1 MNEKQKYELLDISSR
16 KIVVA
21 SDKEADLMNKVS
33 KYRKQTADFRKDSH
47 DSTVLTAA
55 TEELRQGFI
64 RQQKRL
70 RKRALQIEI
79 QEEDV
84 QLLPRLNICGP
95 AQFCDIAADG
105 EYTIGCFRKRMRR
118 TTKYRRDHDE
128 AVTFVDLP
136 WVHYYVRQKDG
147 EVGQIS
153 SVDMLYETELCGRR
167 TEYLPL
173 DVMKKK
179 KIPINILCILL
190 ILLWMVCCMCAIM
203 FYAFSMSGKSI
214 SMMIWGLFLALGAG
228 YVAFKVTKL
237 HGRCEGSY
245 NYRLRSRKMMEAIR
259 QEKPDFCLDRLVSL
273 IDEKLNHIIYAEDKE
288 ELVAFTEDGLGN
300 FRRDHENVIN
310 VERMNFW
317 INKCR
322 KEDGCL
328 YLQITERLWITR
340 DDRNAITR
348 EREDVRLQLMKPVD
362 GIMAEDFYE
371 DWCITSAEITKDL
384 VYEYEYGE

>member
-1 MNEKQKYELLDISSR
+1 MDEKQKYELLDISSR

-47 DSTVLTAA
+47 DSAVLTAA
-55 TEELRQGFI
+55 TEELRQGII

-70 RKRALQIEI
+70 RKRELQIEI

-84 QLLPRLNICGP
+84 QLLPRLNTCGP

-105 EYTIGCFRKRMRR
+105 EYTIGCFRKRMKR
-118 TTKYRRDHDE
+118 TTKYRRNHDE
-128 AVTFVDLP
+128 AAAFTDLP
-136 WVHYYVRQKDG
+136 WVHYYVREKEG

-153 SVDMLYETELCGRR
+153 SVDMLYEGDLCGRR
-167 TEYLPL
+167 TEYLPF

-179 KIPINILCILL
+179 KIPITILCILM
-190 ILLWMVCCMCAIM
+190 ILLWVLCCMCAIM

-228 YVAFKVTKL
+228 KAALEVTKL

-273 IDEKLNHIIYAEDKE
+273 IDDKLNLIIYTEDKE
-288 ELVAFTEDGLGN
+288 ELIAFTEDGLGN